1 MFLREKRSARRS
13 RYLYA
18 GGGHLTDELE
28 CCYVRVRVPGDV
40 TTEADRRICGMHLC
54 HTYIYFPIRE
64 RIHSRWHRGGAT
76 QSLR

>member
-28 CCYVRVRVPGDV
+28 CCYVRVRVQGDV
-40 TTEADRRICGMHLC
+40 IT
-54 HTYIYFPIRE
+54 
-64 RIHSRWHRGGAT
+64 HSDNGNNHDGSG
-76 QSLR
+76 